1 MSTATLDFLR
11 HKQINSFQKLVF
23 LLFLHQNPGAKGT
36 SQYFAERL
44 YLGNLSLIE
53 QMIAEFKAQGIMD
66 SNGQYHF
73 LQNTPELSASL
84 HHLNQLFEEPATRQS
99 LLDQVRHS
107 RYYHSN

>member
-11 HKQINSFQKLVF
+11 RKQINSFQKLVF

-44 YLGNLSLIE
+44 YLGNLTLIE
-53 QMIAEFKAQGIMD
+53 QMIAEFKEHGIMD
-66 SNGQYHF
+66 TNGQYHF

-84 HHLNQLFEEPATRQS
+84 NHLHQLFEEPATRHS
-99 LLDQVRHS
+99 LLEQVRHS
-107 RYYHSN
+107 FYYNKN